1 MGLCLTEKIDERIR
15 LTLKIKSTPYSEA
28 TPYHSTRYRN
38 QELHRSTFFLPDLIK
53 E

>member
-1 MGLCLTEKIDERIR
+1 MGLRLTEKIDEK
-15 LTLKIKSTPYSEA
+15 TSPPLKIKSIPHSET
-28 TPYHSTRYRN
+28 TPYHSTRYYN